1 MAVFTYQAKKGP
13 DELLEGQIEAENE
26 EAALSKLNRM
36 GYYPVS
42 LIEGPAAGSSRGAGL
57 IGSLKA
63 PSRRDVVV
71 FTRQLSDLL
80 EAGLP
85 VFEALDVLRGQTEN
99 QRFRRI
105 IEALRQRLE
114 HGDALSE
121 SLAGFPHVFSDLYV
135 NMVRSGE
142 VSGALEEVL
151 KNLADFLE
159 REEDIRAR
167 IRSSMAYPALVVG
180 MSVITILV
188 LMTLVIPKLAA
199 MFQDL
204 GQELPLPTEILVGI
218 TGFLVDYGLWI
229 LAVAAVLYLLTR
241 YQSGTGKG
249 RLMLD
254 GIKLRLPG
262 VGKLLWK
269 IEIVRFARTLS
280 ILLRNGVPMVDSLD
294 IAGRTVQ
301 NGVIRSDVERVR
313 IEVTKGERLGKSL
326 GLVRHFPGFVINVI
340 SVGEES
346 NFLERALNKVADS
359 YEKEVDRTVKVL
371 TSLLEPVVTA
381 IMGGIVGMIVL
392 SIMLA
397 IFRIDFTAR

>member
-1 MAVFTYQAKKGP
+1 MA
-13 DELLEGQIEAENE
+13 
-26 EAALSKLNRM
+26 
-36 GYYPVS
+36 
-42 LIEGPAAGSSRGAGL
+42 
-57 IGSLKA
+57 
-63 PSRRDVVV
+63 
-71 FTRQLSDLL
+71 
-80 EAGLP
+80 
-85 VFEALDVLRGQTEN
+85 
-99 QRFRRI
+99 
-105 IEALRQRLE
+105 
-114 HGDALSE
+114 
-121 SLAGFPHVFSDLYV
+121 
-135 NMVRSGE
+135 
-142 VSGALEEVL
+142 
-151 KNLADFLE
+151 
-159 REEDIRAR
+159 
-167 IRSSMAYPALVVG
+167 
-180 MSVITILV
+180 
-188 LMTLVIPKLAA
+188 LVIPKLAA

-204 GQELPLPTEILVGI
+204 GQELPLPTKVLVGI

-229 LAVAAVLYLLTR
+229 LVAAAVLYLVAR
-241 YQSGTGKG
+241 YQGSTGKG

-262 VGKLLWK
+262 VGKLLRK

-294 IAGRTVQ
+294 IAGKTVQ
-301 NGVIRSDVERVR
+301 NLVIRSDVERVR

-326 GLVRHFPGFVINVI
+326 GRVRHFPGFVANVI

-359 YEKEVDRTVKVL
+359 YEKEVDRMVKVL